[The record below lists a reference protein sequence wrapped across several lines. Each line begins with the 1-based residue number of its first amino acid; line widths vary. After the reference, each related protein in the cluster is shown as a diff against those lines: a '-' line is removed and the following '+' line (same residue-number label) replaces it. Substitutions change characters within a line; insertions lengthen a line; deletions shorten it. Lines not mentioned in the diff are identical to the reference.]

1 MGYKYPY
8 IPDKRMYAAVMGAC
22 SYIRETGWFNRA
34 VRYYADQYD
43 VDEEELARHIRARQA
58 AGRKGKPSANKGRK
72 FKWFIVVST
81 CFTEAHGETFASNP
95 QVLKGLTPSSVLR
108 RFLESDEKET
118 IQNDYGGSF
127 SPQIS
132 HTTIGTFDAK
142 EDAENA
148 LKEWKRL
155 ATDRGLSVN

>member
-81 CFTEAHGETFASNP
+81 CFTEAHGENFASNP
-95 QVLKGLTPSSVLR
+95 QILKGLTSDSVER

-127 SPQIS
+127 SPRIS
-132 HTTIGTFDAK
+132 HMTLGEFDTK
-142 EDAENA
+142 EDAENS
-148 LKEWKRL
+148 LKKWKRL
-155 ATDRGLSVN
+155 ATDTGLSVN

>member
-34 VRYYADQYD
+34 VRYYADKYD
-43 VDEEELARHIRARQA
+43 VDEEELAMHIRARQA

-81 CFTEAHGETFASNP
+81 CFTEAQGETFASNP

-127 SPQIS
+127 SPWIS

-148 LKEWKRL
+148 LKEWERL